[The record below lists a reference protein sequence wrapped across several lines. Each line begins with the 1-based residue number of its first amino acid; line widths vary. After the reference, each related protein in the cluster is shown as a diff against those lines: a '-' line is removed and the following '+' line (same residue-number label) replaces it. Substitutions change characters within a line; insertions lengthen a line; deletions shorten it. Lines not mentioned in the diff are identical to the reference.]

1 MKSIGMVRPVDEM
14 GRIVLPKELRRQFN
28 IEDGEDSVEVFV
40 DGDKII
46 LKKYAPACIFCG
58 DVENAQARK
67 ARRGGQAFHPV
78 FPLTGCRCLQYTV
91 AAS

>member
-58 DVENAQARK
+58 DVENA
-67 ARRGGQAFHPV
+67 V
-78 FPLTGCRCLQYTV
+78 FPSSFSLDRLPLFAVYCSSFVRE
-91 AAS
+91 

>member
-46 LKKYAPACIFCG
+46 LKKYAPACIFCVCP
-58 DVENAQARK
+58 DCVRKLNVIVE
-67 ARRGGQAFHPV
+67 
-78 FPLTGCRCLQYTV
+78 
-91 AAS
+91 

>member
-14 GRIVLPKELRRQFN
+14 GRIVLPKELRRQLN

-58 DVENAQARK
+58 DVENAVEYKGHRVCPDCVRK
-67 ARRGGQAFHPV
+67 LNV
-78 FPLTGCRCLQYTV
+78 IV
-91 AAS
+91 E